1 MLPHPGSQRTSQL
14 LPFYLDRM
22 TVNDLDEV
30 AEVER
35 EAFSLPWP
43 SSAYRREL
51 RENRMAHYLVVR
63 RGTPSPVEP
72 QPKRPFPFS
81 LLPQP
86 PRPPA
91 PPGARPNVIGHGGL
105 WMMLDEAH
113 ITTIAVRHA
122 YRSQGIGELLLTGLI
137 DHAYEMNARWVT
149 LEVRVSNVVAQN
161 LYRKYGFRQTG
172 IRPKYYSDNHE
183 DAYVMATDPIML
195 PENRRRYAELKRR
208 LYEKLESRYAAIVP
222 PTPVPIEQS

>member
-1 MLPHPGSQRTSQL
+1 
-14 LPFYLDRM
+14 M

-63 RGTPSPVEP
+63 RGQPYPAES

-86 PRPPA
+86 ARPPSEL
-91 PPGARPNVIGHGGL
+91 ARPNVIGHGGL

-113 ITTIAVRHA
+113 ITTIAVRHS
-122 YRSQGIGELLLTGLI
+122 YRGQSIGELLLTGLI

-172 IRPKYYSDNHE
+172 VRPRYYSDNHE
-183 DAYVMATDPIML
+183 DAYVMATDPIMI
-195 PENRRRYAELKRR
+195 PEAHRRYAELKQGLHER
-208 LYEKLESRYAAIVP
+208 LASRYGVGAP
-222 PTPVPIEQS
+222 PTPVPSERA

>member
-1 MLPHPGSQRTSQL
+1 
-14 LPFYLDRM
+14 M
-22 TVNDLDEV
+22 TVHDLDEV

-63 RGTPSPVEP
+63 RGPPALAEP
-72 QPKRPFPFS
+72 HPRRPFPFS

-86 PRPPA
+86 ARTPT
-91 PPGARPNVIGHGGL
+91 GILRPNVMGHGGL

-137 DHAYEMNARWVT
+137 DHAYDMNARWVT
-149 LEVRVSNVVAQN
+149 LEVRVSNVVAQG
-161 LYRKYGFRQTG
+161 LYRKYGFRKTG

-183 DAYVMATDPIML
+183 DAYVMATDPIMV
-195 PENRRRYAELKRR
+195 PDNRRHYTELKQR
-208 LYEKLESRYAAIVP
+208 LFEKLESRYGSSVP
-222 PTPVPIEQS
+222 TSAVPLEQS